1 MSIAHLR
8 FEAFRPGF
16 IRSYPIQMLS
26 RVLALPVL
34 KVLGTITQVTTDEP
48 VAALTFDDGPH
59 PEYTLRIL
67 DILEKYHAHAT
78 FFMLGENAQRY
89 PHIVKHVAEAGH
101 AIGNHSWDHP
111 SFPLLTRRERREQ
124 IRACAKAIAPYGE
137 SLFRPPY
144 GMQNVASRL
153 DAFLMGYQVIAW
165 NVGADDWRGRNAAS
179 IARLIERKIQPG
191 CIMVLHDR
199 LVHALDE
206 EYFDREPT
214 LAALQIVLPRLSG
227 RFRLVTVPQLLNF
240 GRPQRKIWL
249 KKPDLELLNRLI
261 RQEGPDSGTT
271 NTQEPTGRLLPE
283 P

>member
-8 FEAFRPGF
+8 FEDLRPVFRRWP
-16 IRSYPIQMLS
+16 IRSYPIKTLS
-26 RVLALPVL
+26 RVLALPIL

-59 PEYTLRIL
+59 PEYTPRIL
-67 DILEKYHAHAT
+67 DILEKHQAHAT
-78 FFMLGENAQRY
+78 FFMLGEAAERH
-89 PHIVKHVAEAGH
+89 PEIVKRVAEAGH

-144 GMQNVASRL
+144 GMQNLASRL
-153 DAFLMGYQVIAW
+153 DAFLMGYQVITW
-165 NVGADDWRGRNAAS
+165 NAGADDWRGRNAAS

-199 LVHALDE
+199 LVHALHE

-240 GRPQRKIWL
+240 GRPKRRIWL
-249 KKPDLELLNRLI
+249 RKPDLELLNKLI
-261 RQEGPDSGTT
+261 RQDGRDRGAT
-271 NTQEPTGRLLPE
+271 NIQDRLGGY
-283 P
+283 